1 MQHDADFTVWFP
13 HEGPALVDDGQLAA
27 AVGEINIAHADCK
40 FTMELDHLIADG
52 QVCQGLMAKPLS
64 LG

>member
-1 MQHDADFTVWFP
+1 
-13 HEGPALVDDGQLAA
+13 
-27 AVGEINIAHADCK
+27 
-40 FTMELDHLIADG
+40 MELDHLIADG